1 MNKYINKNK
10 GFLLL
15 SLLCSM
21 FAAIFAVRVQFL
33 KGDVLDSALQ
43 SDFNISLQKG
53 TYLGIFIML
62 EMGFYYLYDI
72 AKAKFVVESLKA
84 VRRDFFYSLI
94 HRSYPCF
101 LKMSQGEYL
110 AKYTNEMDLLENQFF
125 LNIPMLGEILI
136 KILSVSISLFVLDY
150 RIALITLFLL
160 TTPLY
165 VPKLVEK
172 HLQDAQTAY
181 VKQFEEHLKL
191 VNDWLKGLEII
202 KNFSIE
208 KKILERFNLSNDL
221 TMSKSLKKKQ
231 ISYLTRTVSAIL
243 SYMSH
248 YIILTFAAYLV
259 LRGEFTAGKFFVAIG
274 MIDQLSYPIISL
286 SYFIQELV
294 SVEPVNRTISGFIES
309 SENKIETDQLELD
322 DVETI
327 TFKNVNFAY
336 EDRQILEDINMVF
349 EKDYRYLL
357 CGQSGSGKTTS
368 MNLLLDY
375 YEIHEGKVLLD
386 GYPVE
391 QVGNLNK
398 LIAIMRQDAVLFQ
411 DTLRNNLS
419 MYQEISDEKLIQ
431 VLKEVGLEKF
441 SNQEKLDYLIEEDG
455 VNLSGGEKRR
465 VALAR
470 VLLRQTPV
478 LVLDEPLANLDAES
492 AASIEDL
499 LLAIGDRMVIVISHQ
514 FSPSKIS
521 QFKSVYRFG

>member
-1 MNKYINKNK
+1 M
-10 GFLLL
+10 
-15 SLLCSM
+15 
-21 FAAIFAVRVQFL
+21 
-33 KGDVLDSALQ
+33 
-43 SDFNISLQKG
+43 
-53 TYLGIFIML
+53 
-62 EMGFYYLYDI
+62 
-72 AKAKFVVESLKA
+72 
-84 VRRDFFYSLI
+84 
-94 HRSYPCF
+94 
-101 LKMSQGEYL
+101 
-110 AKYTNEMDLLENQFF
+110 
-125 LNIPMLGEILI
+125 
-136 KILSVSISLFVLDY
+136 
-150 RIALITLFLL
+150 
-160 TTPLY
+160 
-165 VPKLVEK
+165 
-172 HLQDAQTAY
+172 
-181 VKQFEEHLKL
+181 
-191 VNDWLKGLEII
+191 
-202 KNFSIE
+202 
-208 KKILERFNLSNDL
+208 
-221 TMSKSLKKKQ
+221 
-231 ISYLTRTVSAIL
+231 
-243 SYMSH
+243 
-248 YIILTFAAYLV
+248 
-259 LRGEFTAGKFFVAIG
+259 
-274 MIDQLSYPIISL
+274 
-286 SYFIQELV
+286 
-294 SVEPVNRTISGFIES
+294 EPVNRTISGFIES